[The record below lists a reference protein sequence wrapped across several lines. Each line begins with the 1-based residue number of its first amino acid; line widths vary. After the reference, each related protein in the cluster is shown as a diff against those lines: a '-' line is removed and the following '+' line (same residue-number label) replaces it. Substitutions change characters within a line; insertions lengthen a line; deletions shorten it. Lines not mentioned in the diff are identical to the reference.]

1 MHHKLKLIEIPC
13 TKNKLC
19 FTTVQILMCHTK
31 YATLEPVSKVVLP
44 SLLCPLAEWEHKQN
58 SGRDSVLNTIPVF
71 LIPHRRSNRIQ
82 DHDPSL
88 NWHKYS
94 KQGSLQKKKREKR
107 SRKRKRLQKGHE
119 CHYSTIS
126 TQNWNRP
133 KRMQVQT
140 PLNMNLTNAMTKAV
154 LATAHENRVAR
165 KNSQWQSSL
174 LRCTV
179 DKQRQHNVWNRFR
192 QIYKI

>member
-1 MHHKLKLIEIPC
+1 MYKEQALFHNCANLDVPYKI
-13 TKNKLC
+13 
-19 FTTVQILMCHTK
+19 CHTWTRFK
-31 YATLEPVSKVVLP
+31 GRVTVTVVSTCRVGAQTKFRARL
-44 SLLCPLAEWEHKQN
+44 SFK
-58 SGRDSVLNTIPVF
+58 TIPVF

-94 KQGSLQKKKREKR
+94 KQGRLQKKKREKR